1 MKRIFGFLPDNR
13 FGRLLSALFPLPLLV
28 LCVWAVTAACRPHVK
43 AVELQQDCCPEC
55 QALEEQRP
63 QEPAP
68 AVTLCADEAMPAAD
82 VTTTTAVPLK
92 YESIPVKSFRVSEI
106 SPQVITDADFVDWW
120 FSEWEDCRYIF
131 LPATA
136 DRTKLKIIVSST
148 QTVYLNDTAV
158 KSGAVTDLLSTA
170 DTFSVRVGTQECG
183 ELRVMQSDRPV
194 VYLSMKTGSI
204 DYVNAKR
211 TNEDSGRMLAL
222 SADGT
227 VEYDGE
233 FEKLGA
239 HGNSS
244 WDYSRDKKPYNLKL
258 PEKAKLY
265 GMGKAKKWVLHGNYL
280 DHSMLRNTLGENLA
294 VQADMPFNPQYAYV
308 DLYADGSYRGTYE
321 IFERVQIQKHRV
333 DIRDLEEDTEAL
345 NDKEL
350 DQYPQKVS
358 GAEKVNEYKADS
370 FRYYDIPNNP
380 DDITGGYLFQ
390 TQLSNRYSNLTKTDS
405 GFVTGRGQAF
415 KMNGPKYASKEQMEY
430 ISSFVEDFEDALYS
444 KTGYN
449 QKGKHYSDYADV
461 DSLIIG
467 YLIQE
472 IMEDVDGQQASFFFW
487 KDSDLTGDGK
497 LHCGPVWDFDLSLSN
512 FSRSVDDQTGMWL
525 KPDGTPMRYYTALP
539 TNLYVMHQPVHGY
552 GTIDE
557 AAPLGWLGTL
567 YLKEEQRVGELY
579 YEKFDS
585 YLKELTDKTQEGG
598 ALITQW
604 GEELQKTGDMN
615 NARWH
620 MYGGKPYKQMGPVH
634 GQNYTECVEYLRNY
648 LGRRYTWMHDF
659 WAPQLAASLAQQ
671 LQDDISALPQ
681 ERYDAEGKAAL
692 QEALEAGQQA
702 ILAADT
708 YQKVQA
714 AYAQAAAE
722 VMDVP
727 MKEIS
732 GDFNDD
738 GKVDIQDAQDLL
750 MYYVK
755 SLAKLPA
762 GTVNATQRRNGDV
775 DGNGRLNAVDALHI
789 LRYGTMKMVGLS
801 AEYRFPKAAGSP
813 RGQ

>member
-1 MKRIFGFLPDNR
+1 MKRIFGFFPNNR
-13 FGRLLSALFPLPLLV
+13 RGKCLAALLSVTAFICCAWLV
-28 LCVWAVTAACRPHVK
+28 LAAHRPQVK
-43 AVELQQDCCPEC
+43 AFDLQDELCPEC
-55 QALEEQRP
+55 AAEQRP
-63 QEPAP
+63 AEQAP
-68 AVTLCADEAMPAAD
+68 AVTLCADEAMPAAE
-82 VTTTTAVPLK
+82 VTTTTTEPLK
-92 YESIPVKSFRVSEI
+92 YESIPVKTFRVSEI
-106 SPQVITDADFVDWW
+106 SPQVKTDADYVDWW
-120 FSEWEDCRYIF
+120 FSEWEDCRYLF
-131 LPATA
+131 LPVTA
-136 DRTKLKIIVSST
+136 DRTKLKITVSST

-158 KSGAVTDLLSTA
+158 KSGVTDLLSTA
-170 DTFSVRVGTQECG
+170 DTFTIRVGTKEYG
-183 ELRVMQSDRPV
+183 ELRIMQSDRPV
-194 VYLSMKTGSI
+194 VYLSMKTGSL

-211 TNEDSGRMLAL
+211 THEDSGKMLAL
-222 SADGT
+222 NTDGS

-233 FEKLGA
+233 IEKLSA

-294 VQADMPFNPQYAYV
+294 VHADTPYNPQYAYV

-333 DIRDLEEDTEAL
+333 NIRDLEEETEKL
-345 NDKEL
+345 NTKEL
-350 DQYPQKVS
+350 SEYTQKVS
-358 GAEKVNEYKADS
+358 GAEKVSEYKAGS
-370 FRYYDIPNNP
+370 FRYFDIPNNP
-380 DDITGGYLFQ
+380 ADITGGYLFQ
-390 TQLSNRYSNLTKTDS
+390 TQLSNRYTNLLKTDS
-405 GFVTGRGQAF
+405 GFVTNRGQAF
-415 KMNGPKYASKEQMEY
+415 KMNGPKYASKAQMTY
-430 ISSFVEDFEDALYS
+430 ISSFVQDFEDALYS
-444 KTGYN
+444 ETGYN
-449 QKGKHYSDYADV
+449 KKGKHYSDYADI

-487 KDSDLTGDGK
+487 KDSDTTGDGK
-497 LHCGPVWDFDLSLSN
+497 LHCGPAWDFDLSLSN
-512 FSRSVDDQTGMWL
+512 FSRSVDDATGMWL
-525 KPDGTPMRYYTALP
+525 KADGTPMRFYTALA

-585 YLKELTDKTQEGG
+585 YLSELTDKTQEGG

-620 MYGGKPYKQMGPVH
+620 MYGGKPYKQIGPLH

-648 LGRRYTWMHDF
+648 LSKRYKWMHDF
-659 WAPQLAASLAQQ
+659 WAPQLGQSLADKLPEALDGLQ
-671 LQDDISALPQ
+671 LDRFDK
-681 ERYDAEGKAAL
+681 EGKAAL
-692 QEALEAGQQA
+692 ESAVAEGQKA
-702 ILAADT
+702 IRAATTYQTVQNAYEDALAAI
-708 YQKVQA
+708 A
-714 AYAQAAAE
+714 
-722 VMDVP
+722 DVP
-727 MKEIS
+727 MKEIT

-738 GKVDIQDAQDLL
+738 GTVDLQDAQDLL
-750 MYYVK
+750 MYYVR
-755 SLAKLPA
+755 SLAMLP
-762 GTVNATQRRNGDV
+762 TDPVNATQRRNGDV
-775 DGNGRLNAVDALHI
+775 DANGKLNAVDALHI

-801 AEYRFPKAAGSP
+801 AEYRFPKQLAGS
-813 RGQ
+813 G